1 MSIFDNPN
9 FLDELLKIAQ
19 QAPSG
24 RQQRI
29 QQEQAQSPQEL
40 DRLTQQ
46 ALQSAQEGQQT
57 AQEAKPA
64 TDYSQDPIM
73 SKVYQNGQEPKAL
86 EVANALLVDL
96 QRKLDPDNAPKQ
108 ESFLSSNT
116 GQPVE
121 MKKEDLRTLGD
132 FVRWAASNG
141 IMYKNQLIASSQ
153 PQGDDYI
160 LYNALP
166 YDRSE
171 RDAANQPIQEQFYVS
186 KKLITPVLET
196 LRDSDQAHEDKVF
209 QVMLGGMIRDAN
221 SFFAR
226 AGLKTIDERKK
237 KDEVPD
243 GLDPTEIID
252 GFVSASL
259 KAGDPLEGLNN
270 SPFLTE
276 PQVPLRVR
284 DLLSYQALRTWL
296 TRMTSFYNG
305 EEKPVIG
312 TPQEPGDECKAVHIL
327 YQRAARLTASFKNGE
342 VDDKKPGYSQAV
354 AFYLKQ
360 IQNLGSKFTDSTG
373 KACAVTSFG
382 NVTENKDRLQVDKDD
397 KNQQDKD
404 KETGKAGRTS
414 EDFRNKINEVCQLFP
429 LREGDI
435 SLSRISKFFTAYTEI
450 VSPDR
455 QSQLSASF
463 QKFSQAQSN
472 LQATLSNRTQDGF
485 PLTVN
490 TDTIM
495 RSWLKPPQG
504 NHVVNCLEALQA
516 IVDASEE
523 SMRIFKSQYADDATR
538 KVLQDDQFNALQF
551 QIGESTSS
559 LAQRNR
565 RALEALENSFISKNG
580 RS

>member
-19 QAPSG
+19 TAPSG

-57 AQEAKPA
+57 AQDIKNPIA
-64 TDYSQDPIM
+64 DYSNDPIM
-73 SKVYQNGQEPKAL
+73 SKIYQNGQEPKAL
-86 EVANALLVDL
+86 AVANALLVDL

-108 ESFLSSNT
+108 ESLLSSNT

-132 FVRWAASNG
+132 FVRWAASQG

-160 LYNALP
+160 IYNALP
-166 YDRSE
+166 YDRSD
-171 RDAANQPIQEQFYVS
+171 RDAANQPVKEEFYVS
-186 KKLITPVLET
+186 KSLITPVLEY
-196 LRDSDQAHEDKVF
+196 LRDSDQAHQDKVF

-226 AGLKTIDERKK
+226 AGLKTIDERRK
-237 KDEVPD
+237 KDEAPE
-243 GLDPTEIID
+243 GLDPTEVID
-252 GFVSASL
+252 GFVSPSL
-259 KAGDPLEGLNN
+259 KSGDPLEGLNN
-270 SPFLTE
+270 APFLTE
-276 PQVPLRVR
+276 PQIPLRVR

-296 TRMTSFYNG
+296 TRMSSFYNG

-327 YQRAARLTASFKNGE
+327 YQRANRLTASFKNGE

-360 IQNLGSKFTDSTG
+360 IQNLGSKFTDASG
-373 KACAVTSFG
+373 QACAVTSFG
-382 NVTENKDRLQVDKDD
+382 NVTTPKDRTQVEKEDKD
-397 KNQQDKD
+397 
-404 KETGKAGRTS
+404 GKRESGGQGGKS
-414 EDFRNKINEVCQLFP
+414 DGDFRNKINEVCQLFP
-429 LREGDI
+429 LRVEDI
-435 SLSRISKFFTAYTEI
+435 SLTRISKFFTAYTEI

-455 QSQLSASF
+455 QAQLSGAF

-472 LQATLSNRTQDGF
+472 LQATLSNRAQDMF
-485 PLTVN
+485 SLSVN

-538 KVLQDDQFNALQF
+538 RVLQDDQFNALQF

-559 LAQRNR
+559 IAQRNKI
-565 RALEALENSFISKNG
+565 ALESLENSFISRNR

>member
-19 QAPSG
+19 TAPSG

-40 DRLTQQ
+40 DRLSQE
-46 ALQSAQEGQQT
+46 ALQSAQQG
-57 AQEAKPA
+57 QEAAQNIVTP
-64 TDYSQDPIM
+64 TPDYSQDPIM

-108 ESFLSSNT
+108 ESLLSSNT

-132 FVRWAASNG
+132 FVRWAASQG

-160 LYNALP
+160 IYNALP
-166 YDRSE
+166 YDRAD
-171 RDAANQPIQEQFYVS
+171 RDATNQPVKEEFYVS
-186 KKLITPVLET
+186 KPLITPVLEY
-196 LRDSDQAHEDKVF
+196 LRDSDQAHQDKVF

-237 KDEVPD
+237 KDEAPE

-252 GFVSASL
+252 GFVSPSL

-270 SPFLTE
+270 APFLAE
-276 PQVPLRVR
+276 PQIPLRVK

-296 TRMTSFYNG
+296 TRMSSFYNG

-327 YQRAARLTASFKNGE
+327 YQRANRLSASFKNGE

-373 KACAVTSFG
+373 AACAVTSFG
-382 NVTENKDRLQVDKDD
+382 NVTQNKDREKVEKDD
-397 KNQQDKD
+397 KDQQDKD
-404 KETGKAGRTS
+404 KAGRS
-414 EDFRNKINEVCQLFP
+414 GGDFRNKINEVCELFP
-429 LREGDI
+429 LRKEDI
-435 SLSRISKFFTAYTEI
+435 SLTRISKFFTAYTEI

-455 QSQLSASF
+455 QAQLSGAF

-472 LQATLSNRTQDGF
+472 LQATLSNRSQDMF
-485 PLTVN
+485 SLSVN

-523 SMRIFKSQYADDATR
+523 SMRIFKSQYADNPTKRQLLDE
-538 KVLQDDQFNALQF
+538 QFNALQY

-559 LAQRNR
+559 LANQNKI
-565 RALEALENSFISKNG
+565 ALEGLENSFISRNG